1 MAIREC
7 TVETNNISQLPDEP
21 ALSPTELKAEFDQA
35 GTDLKNY
42 INNSL
47 ITDVNQTVNTAVNGL
62 STTITSNQTS
72 NNTRFTTI
80 EGNITTLTNSIKG
93 KQKTITSGTS
103 APSGG
108 SNGDIYIQYF

>member
-7 TVETNNISQLPDEP
+7 TVDTNNISQLPDEP

-62 STTITSNQTS
+62 STTITSNQTA
-72 NNTRFTTI
+72 NNTRFNTI
-80 EGNITTLTNSIKG
+80 ESNITTLTNG

>member
-7 TVETNNISQLPDEP
+7 TVNTNNISQLPDDP
-21 ALSPTELKAEFDQA
+21 ALTPSEIKAEFDQA
-35 GTDLKNY
+35 ATDLKNY
-42 INNSL
+42 INNEL
-47 ITDVNQTVNTAVNGL
+47 IPDANQTVNTAVSGL
-62 STTITSNQTS
+62 STTITNNQTA

-80 EGNITTLTNSIKG
+80 EGNITTLTNG
-93 KQKTITSGTS
+93 KQKTITSGTG